1 MRFTWIVLFLIFLS
15 LSAGAQTLSKKAT
28 ETQAVLPLDT
38 AVHTG
43 KLPNGFTYYIRHN
56 EEPKNRVVLYLVNK
70 VGSVLEDEDQRG
82 LAHFMEHMS
91 FNGTKHYPK
100 NELVDYLQ
108 KSGVRFGAD
117 LNATT
122 NFDETIYQL
131 PIASD
136 NPELLA
142 GGLRIMRD
150 WAGEATLDSTEI
162 NKERGVVLEE
172 KRLGKGAGERMQRV
186 YYPVLMNN
194 SRYADRNVIGL
205 DTVLNNF
212 TPETI
217 RRFYHDWYRPDLQA
231 LIVVGDINTNQM
243 ERLIKQQFS
252 DLKNPVHERQRTNY
266 TVPLTGKNQFVAV
279 TDREMPSTQC
289 EIIIKHLAHPVKTEQ
304 NYRRMITQNLFNQM
318 LGERYE
324 ELSRTPNPPFIDGSA
339 SISGFTGGLESY
351 NAVVTAK
358 PGELE
363 AGLKAV
369 WRETERVRRFGFT
382 TTELERAKMS
392 YLNGIEAA
400 VKEKDK
406 IPSENYVNEYVSL
419 FLKGDASPGI
429 EAEYRLTQTDLKAIS
444 LGEVNEV
451 AKEYITNTNR
461 DIVLLAP
468 EKEKQ
473 SLPDEATVTSW
484 MKSVEEET
492 FLPYHDMMTQQPL
505 LREDSNAGFI
515 QSTQKDT
522 TLGIT
527 TYLLSNGS
535 KVLIKPTDFKNN
547 EILFSAFAPGGTS
560 LASDAD
566 YQSAAIAAGLISA
579 GGAGN
584 YNASQLTKYLE
595 GKKVYVQPYINE
607 RFQGINGASTPGEL
621 ETALQLMYAYFTE
634 PRKDTAIV
642 NTIIARSK
650 AALVNRS
657 DNPAAVFG
665 DTVNA
670 TLGNY
675 SPRRTGPTIEKL
687 EQIDLEKA
695 DSFYKNRFADA
706 ANFTFTF
713 VGNIDTNAI
722 KPLVEKYIGSLPA
735 TNSRETAKDLN
746 IHIPEGRIEKTVYKG
761 SEPKATVLMVYS
773 GGFVYSGKNNAE
785 MDALKEALQIRLI
798 ERLREDES
806 GVYTPGVSQSTS
818 KYPQPRYSFTI
829 RFSCA
834 PQNVDKLVASTLDE
848 INKLKKEGPSQVN
861 VDKWKA
867 EEKTGWKTTIQSN
880 DFWISYMTGQLENG
894 EDLHQINRQLSV
906 VNQLVPADVQQA
918 AAQYLGGNNFIKLVL
933 LPE

>member
-1 MRFTWIVLFLIFLS
+1 MRIKFVLITLLAIVSTRI
-15 LSAGAQTLSKKAT
+15 AKAQNIL
-28 ETQAVLPLDT
+28 LPLDP

-91 FNGTKHYPK
+91 FNGTKHFPK

-136 NPELLA
+136 NPNLLA

-194 SRYADRNVIGL
+194 SRYSDRIVIGL

-212 TPETI
+212 TPQTI

-231 LIVVGDINTNQM
+231 LIVVGDINADQM

-266 TVPLTGKNQFVAV
+266 TIPLTGKNQFVAV
-279 TDREMPSTQC
+279 TDKEMTSTQC
-289 EIIIKHLAHPVKTEQ
+289 EIIIKHLTHPIKTEQ
-304 NYRRMITQNLFNQM
+304 DYRRMITQNLFNQM
-318 LGERYE
+318 FGERYE
-324 ELSRTPNPPFIDGSA
+324 ELSRTSNPPFIDGSA
-339 SISGFTGGLESY
+339 GISGFIGGLESY
-351 NAVVTAK
+351 NAVVAAK

-369 WRETERVRRFGFT
+369 WRETERVRRLGFT
-382 TTELERAKMS
+382 ATELERAKMS
-392 YLNGIEAA
+392 YLSGIETA

-406 IPSENYVNEYVSL
+406 TPSESYVNEYVEL

-429 EAEYRLTQTDLKAIS
+429 ETEYRLTQTDLKAIN
-444 LGEVNEV
+444 LGEVNSI
-451 AKEYITNTNR
+451 AKEYITNTNK

-473 SLPDEATVTSW
+473 SLPDEATIKSW

-492 FLPYHDMMTQQPL
+492 FLPYHDVMTLQPL
-505 LREDSNAGFI
+505 LSEEPKAGSI
-515 QSTQKDT
+515 HSTQKDT
-522 TLGIT
+522 ALGIT
-527 TYLLSNGS
+527 TYLLSNGA
-535 KVLIKPTDFKNN
+535 KVLIKPTDFQNN

-584 YNASQLTKYLE
+584 YNADQLSRYLE
-595 GKKVYVQPYINE
+595 GKQLSIQPYIGE
-607 RFQGINGASTPGEL
+607 RFQGFNGNSTREDL

-634 PRKDTAIV
+634 PRKDTAIA

-650 AALVNRS
+650 ATLVNRS
-657 DNPAAVFG
+657 DNPGSVFA

-670 TLGNY
+670 ILGNY
-675 SPRRTGPTIEKL
+675 STRRTGPTLEKL
-687 EQIDLEKA
+687 EQINLDKA
-695 DSFYKNRFADA
+695 NSFYRNRFTDA
-706 ANFTFTF
+706 ANFRFTF
-713 VGNIDTNAI
+713 VGSVDTNTI
-722 KPLVEKYIGSLPA
+722 KPLLEKYIGAMPA
-735 TNSRETAKDLN
+735 TNQKETAKDLN
-746 IHIPEGRIEKTVYKG
+746 IHIPVGRIEKTVYKG
-761 SEPKATVLMVYS
+761 SEPKANVLMVFS
-773 GGFVYSGKNNAE
+773 GDFAYTQENNTKL
-785 MDALKEALQIRLI
+785 DALKEALQIRLI

-806 GVYTPGVSQSTS
+806 GVYTPGVSASTS
-818 KYPQPRYSFTI
+818 KYPQSRYSFII
-829 RFSCA
+829 RFGCA
-834 PQNVDKLVASTLDE
+834 PQNVDKLIASTLDE
-848 INKLKKEGPSQVN
+848 INKLKNDGPPQVN
-861 VDKWKA
+861 IDKWRA
-867 EEKTGWKTTIQSN
+867 EEKTSWKTTIRSN
-880 DFWISYMTGQLENG
+880 DFWIDYLTGQLENE
-894 EDLHQINRQLSV
+894 EDLRKIYTHLSV
-906 VNQLVPADVQQA
+906 IDQIKPADVEQA
-918 AAQYLGGNNFIKLVL
+918 AAQYLSGNNYIKLVL
-933 LPE
+933 LPK